1 MILDFGDIASFENIF
16 YYEQLIYGFSGA
28 ISIFATELGWQAW
41 VTLGVIILMMIA
53 LIRGIG
59 RPDMIVAAAL
69 TLLLGLGILPPDIA
83 FAGFSN
89 PAMLSVASL
98 FVVAAGVQNTGT
110 LQFTERLLFGRS
122 RRLTVI
128 LGKLMFTVA
137 GMSAFLNNTP
147 IVAMLTPRI
156 HAWGERTG
164 IPVSKLMMPLS
175 FAAILGGMTTLIGT
189 STNLLVS
196 GLMQARSYEGLGIFD
211 LTWVALPA
219 AIAAISYMT
228 LIGHRLLPDSRKDRP
243 TFRSGLE
250 NCLFEVRIAE
260 GAALIGKTIGEAKL
274 RSLINAYLAHVRRGG
289 EVVQSSPETVLRA
302 NDVLAFLGDLGL
314 MDKLLAR
321 DDFQRVVPE
330 IEERQTMTLPLYEAV
345 VSPASRL
352 VGKTLRETGFR
363 EQYQGV
369 VLGIQRR
376 EKTFAGPLANIP
388 IKVGDLLIIEAR
400 NGFDHRWNERRDDF
414 VLVAPRR
421 AERAKTQTSKAPIA
435 ALILLGVIA
444 VAALGWLPI
453 VTTSIVG
460 ALAMVVTGCLPG
472 DEARKAIDIPILVVI
487 ASALGIGQALTVTG
501 LAQTLADKVA
511 IVAGFWGPIG
521 AIAAVYLATN
531 LLTEIITN
539 NAAAALTLTTAL
551 SVADKL
557 SLPPKALAITVAI
570 AASASFMT
578 PIGYQTNLMVMSAG
592 GYRFSDYLRSGA
604 TVNIVVALVSIMMI
618 KIIWL

>member
-1 MILDFGDIASFENIF
+1 
-16 YYEQLIYGFSGA
+16 
-28 ISIFATELGWQAW
+28 
-41 VTLGVIILMMIA
+41 
-53 LIRGIG
+53 
-59 RPDMIVAAAL
+59 
-69 TLLLGLGILPPDIA
+69 
-83 FAGFSN
+83 
-89 PAMLSVASL
+89 
-98 FVVAAGVQNTGT
+98 
-110 LQFTERLLFGRS
+110 
-122 RRLTVI
+122 
-128 LGKLMFTVA
+128 
-137 GMSAFLNNTP
+137 
-147 IVAMLTPRI
+147 
-156 HAWGERTG
+156 
-164 IPVSKLMMPLS
+164 
-175 FAAILGGMTTLIGT
+175 
-189 STNLLVS
+189 
-196 GLMQARSYEGLGIFD
+196 
-211 LTWVALPA
+211 
-219 AIAAISYMT
+219 MT